1 MDVVQIIH
9 TITDPTR
16 FRLLELLA
24 EHHYCVK
31 ALSKKVGISEPAVS
45 QQMKILKQ
53 QGIVK
58 GVKIGYQTHY
68 QVDKERILFCLNELS
83 QTILQYRPDVV
94 DEKGFD
100 CSCEF
105 ISECVKR
112 DTKLLEEENGGK

>member
-1 MDVVQIIH
+1 MDSVQIIH

-24 EHHYCVK
+24 EHRYCVK
-31 ALSKKVGISEPAVS
+31 ALSKKIGISEPAVS
-45 QQMKILKQ
+45 QQLKILKQ
-53 QGIVK
+53 QGIVT

-83 QTILQYRPDVV
+83 QTILRYVPDAVN
-94 DEKGFD
+94 EKEFD

-105 ISECVKR
+105 ISECIKR
-112 DTKLLEEENGGK
+112 DTKLLEEERDGK